1 MILINVKKFI
11 QKSDKNLRRI
21 VKKIIKNTSV
31 ISKKEFFKS
40 FRLNIKHLLSVMKN
54 KKLYVFID
62 RKTDYKKK
70 SNYWLLKYLKF
81 LLKIKI
87 TIIDFSNINKISKKL
102 QKDDTIIFIDDC
114 IYSGNQLGGL
124 IGNFMNII
132 NENNNNNN
140 RLILYIL
147 VPYISKSGEKNIKEI
162 YKNNNQNKNFKL
174 IFNKNK
180 NQNKIKNSSHILT
193 KEEIDLMNKY
203 YPRNKN
209 LIDSGRRYFED
220 KSLIIFYHK
229 LADMQSTIPLFYKGL
244 VPNEK
249 NLKLLE
255 TDDFKD
261 FDKLE
266 IIPLIKDCI
275 DKNLNDFC
283 PVSPYKK

>member
-87 TIIDFSNINKISKKL
+87 TIIDFGNVNKISKKL
-102 QKDDTIIFIDDC
+102 QKDDIIIFIDDC

-132 NENNNNNN
+132 NENKIVKN

-147 VPYISKSGEKNIKEI
+147 VPYISKLGKKNIKEI
-162 YKNNNQNKNFKL
+162 YKNNNQNKKFKI

-261 FDKLE
+261 FNKLE
-266 IIPLIKDCI
+266 IIP
-275 DKNLNDFC
+275 
-283 PVSPYKK
+283 YKK